1 MQRVKV
7 WDLAVRLGHWLI
19 AALVLGAFLTSEE
32 DESTPL
38 HVRLGLAVLG
48 LVVFRVV
55 WGFVG
60 STHARFRDFVRAP
73 RDVLAYAREYVRGR
87 AGHHV
92 GHNPLGGAMV
102 VALLGTL
109 VVVTVTGVITYLGPE
124 WGGPLDGVL
133 TKQGAHAVKEVHEA
147 AAWALPVLV
156 AFHVLGVL
164 LSSFLEK
171 QNLVKGM
178 FTGWKRGDASAVEE
192 PSFAARAAGFVAA
205 VALGIGVVLLVWK
218 VMPVGEAE
226 AGAPRPALAA
236 EYLAEARAS
245 DAAFAPDAARGK
257 ALYFSEHP
265 KNGEQVSCAS
275 CHTPDAR
282 AQGRSPAGK
291 RIEPLAPSVNPERFA
306 DRAKA
311 DKWFDRNCK
320 QVLGRLCTPAE
331 KADFVAWVSSL

>member
-7 WDLAVRLGHWLI
+7 WDLAVRLGHWLM

-38 HVRLGLAVLG
+38 HVRFGLAILG
-48 LVVFRVV
+48 LVVFRVA
-55 WGFVG
+55 WGFFG
-60 STHARFRDFVRAP
+60 SAHARFRDFVRSP
-73 RDVLAYAREYVRGR
+73 REVLAYAREYVRGR
-87 AGHHV
+87 AGHFV

-102 VALLGTL
+102 VALLATL
-109 VVVTVTGVITYLGPE
+109 AVVTLTGVLNYLGPE

-133 TKQGAHAVKEVHEA
+133 TKQAAHAVKEVHEA
-147 AAWALPVLV
+147 AAWTLPVLV
-156 AFHVLGVL
+156 AFHVLGVV
-164 LSSFLEK
+164 LSSLLEK

-178 FTGWKRGDASAVEE
+178 ITGWKRGDVAPVAE
-192 PSFAARAAGFVAA
+192 PSLAARALGFVAA
-205 VALGIGVVLLVWK
+205 VGLGVGVVLLVWK
-218 VMPVGEAE
+218 VMPVAEAE
-226 AGAPRPALAA
+226 AAAPRPGLAA

-245 DAAFAPDAARGK
+245 DGAFAPDAARGK

-265 KNGEQVSCAS
+265 KDGKPVSCAS

-282 AQGRSPAGK
+282 AEGRSPAGK

-331 KADFVAWVSSL
+331 KADFLAYLTSL

>member
-7 WDLAVRLGHWLI
+7 WDPAVRLGHWLM
-19 AALVLGAFLTSEE
+19 AALVLGAFLTSED

-38 HVRLGLAVLG
+38 HVRLGLALLG
-48 LVVFRVV
+48 LVVFRVA
-55 WGFVG
+55 WGFLG
-60 STHARFRDFVRAP
+60 SAPARFRDFVRSP
-73 RDVLAYAREYVRGR
+73 RAVLAYAREVVRGR
-87 AGHHV
+87 VGHHL

-102 VALLGTL
+102 VALLATL
-109 VVVTVTGVITYLGPE
+109 AVVTVTGVVNYLGPE
-124 WGGPLDGVL
+124 WGGPLDGLL

-147 AAWALPVLV
+147 AAWTLPVLV
-156 AFHVLGVL
+156 VFHVLGVV
-164 LSSFLEK
+164 LSSLLEK

-178 FTGWKRGDASAVEE
+178 ITGWKRGEAGPVVE
-192 PSFAARAAGFVAA
+192 PSRAARALGFVAA
-205 VALGIGVVLLVWK
+205 LALGAGVVLLVWK
-218 VMPVGEAE
+218 VMPIGEAE
-226 AGAPRPALAA
+226 AAAPRSELAS
-236 EYLAEARAS
+236 EYLAEARGA

-265 KNGEQVSCAS
+265 KNGEQVSCAT

-282 AQGRSPAGK
+282 SQGRSPAGK

-331 KADFVAWVSSL
+331 KADFLAYLTSL